1 MELRSGRRT
10 DETKENKDMRE
21 AAQTLLSLNEFYINK
36 KIQSA
41 PSHLKENCGECLRQI
56 IEESVM
62 KGINIKFEQ

>member
-10 DETKENKDMRE
+10 NETKADKEMRE
-21 AAQTLLSLNEFYINK
+21 VAQTLITLNEFYINR
-36 KIQSA
+36 KIASA

-56 IEESVM
+56 VEESVM

>member
-10 DETKENKDMRE
+10 NETKEDKEIRD
-21 AAQTLLSLNEFYINK
+21 AAQILLTLNEFYINR
-36 KIQSA
+36 KIALA
-41 PSHLKENCGECLRQI
+41 PSYLKENCGECLRQI